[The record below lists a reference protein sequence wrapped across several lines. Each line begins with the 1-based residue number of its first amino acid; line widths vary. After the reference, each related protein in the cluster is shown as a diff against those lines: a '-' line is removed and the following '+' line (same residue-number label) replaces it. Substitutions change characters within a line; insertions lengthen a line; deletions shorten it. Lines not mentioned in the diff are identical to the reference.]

1 MYISQVIYKLYMHA
15 NNEKNF
21 WENLIYYIHLFIFL
35 ILLLFYIYF
44 IIINMYIYMHFH
56 NEKLF

>member
-44 IIINMYIYMHFH
+44 IIINMYIYAFS
-56 NEKLF
+56 

>member
-21 WENLIYYIHLFIFL
+21 WENLIYYIHLFIYFSYTII
-35 ILLLFYIYF
+35 ILYLFYHY
-44 IIINMYIYMHFH
+44 
-56 NEKLF
+56 